1 MLTTYTG
8 GQCHKNYQ
16 LMEFKWLTNLTID
29 NTIKLLEKKDTKI
42 GYIYEVDV
50 EYPKELW
57 KSHNDYPL
65 APEKITVDN
74 VEKLFF
80 SFYKKRNYEIHY
92 KNLKKYLE
100 EGLILKK
107 VHRGIMFYQ
116 FKWMEPYIVK
126 NTELRK
132 KSIK

>member
-1 MLTTYTG
+1 
-8 GQCHKNYQ
+8 
-16 LMEFKWLTNLTID
+16 MEFKWLTNLTID

-80 SFYKKRNYEIHY
+80 SFYKRRNYEIHY
-92 KNLKKYLE
+92 KNLKQYLE

-126 NTELRK
+126 NTKNK
-132 KSIK
+132 KKALNSFEKDFLN

>member
-1 MLTTYTG
+1 MLTTYTE

-65 APEKITVDN
+65 PPEKITVDN

-92 KNLKKYLE
+92 KNLKQYLE
-100 EGLILKK
+100 EGLRAI
-107 VHRGIMFYQ
+107 I
-116 FKWMEPYIVK
+116 
-126 NTELRK
+126 
-132 KSIK
+132 